1 VRIPVTHQLPEGV
14 CMRVR
19 RAFLASCF
27 SFIAIPC
34 ALSQTSVPTAATL
47 PATATAPPST
57 SPSTVPG
64 GQSASGDKHAFGI
77 IPNFRTVDASTPYKP
92 ISAKQK
98 MAIAARDSIDWTL
111 PIVAAGYAG
120 LGQLTSQNKT
130 FGQGMSGYGNR
141 FVRSYADQV
150 MGNMLVEG
158 VMTSAFRED
167 PRYFRLGQGTF
178 WSRTWYAAS
187 RVFITRT
194 DGGKTR
200 FNYSETIGNS
210 LAVGISNAY
219 YPDTRNVGDNLQRLT
234 IQIGTDAFTNIL
246 KEFWPDVKRKK
257 SGNPPSP

>member
-234 IQIGTDAFTNIL
+234 IQLGTDAFTNIL

-257 SGNPPSP
+257 SGSAPSP